1 MTDISFNRSDRPY
14 KIFTHNLIYDNTLFN
29 ESYANYNLDNELK
42 IINKTGN
49 ISFITPP
56 DNVVEMNE
64 LKVNKINI
72 DIATT
77 VKDISFDNVSI
88 QNSLSIGD
96 HTVLTVN
103 KETIDICNLNVNSS
117 LEVKGETITGTLR
130 VLDKVVDEI
139 TFDGDVFF
147 NHDAVFSKEVLF
159 KNLEN
164 KSVNFDKIDV
174 KFISSDIDF
183 SGCTFSNIDTGT
195 FNISDI
201 SNILTDG
208 KISNTKIGYTHN
220 NIIDP
225 SDSVFNNIALLENNN
240 KSITQQSSSAVIT
253 APSDIDNIN
262 KVLMIDQLQ
271 SYYNNNNDFENLND
285 IKLKEKFVL
294 QSKNDQIRIKLASNH
309 DICYNLD
316 NSIVIKFSKELTE
329 TQISSMENNDKLT
342 IEYDNNNKQIFTFYN
357 IIDRDIIDIFND
369 SWLPNNLPPVIEF
382 SINYFNNDGQYIQYS
397 TNNFKNSN
405 HIEIVKVYST
415 KWVDNTTDTLYVK
428 SQDNSYNQSYSILM
442 PRNRCKKD
450 DILKVSDLQKY
461 DPHKIYSNSD
471 KIIVDSKSDN
481 VVIVL
486 PKILPS
492 SSLDTLIYPD
502 DVRGSGLFIIEF
514 DTSLN
519 TSQYDKL
526 TDNSFNNNMIKEVI
540 LDNIDISKTFICG
553 DIDSPPFKYDNS
565 TNSYQNNTNT
575 FKLFTGD
582 QQDNLPAVNKFS
594 IFMRKK
600 EDGFKPIFI
609 ESDKP
614 DTCYYIDIIRNYN
627 TTWDN
632 NN

>member
-42 IINKTGN
+42 IINRTGN

-147 NHDAVFSKEVLF
+147 NHDAVFSKEVSF
-159 KNLEN
+159 RNFEN

-174 KFISSDIDF
+174 NFISSGIDF
-183 SGCTFSNIDTGT
+183 SGCTFSNIDTGS

-201 SNILTDG
+201 SNILTGG

-405 HIEIVKVYST
+405 YIEIVKVYST

-461 DPHKIYSNSD
+461 DQYKIYSNSD
-471 KIIVDSKSDN
+471 KIIVDSKCDN

-486 PKILPS
+486 PKTLPS

-502 DVRGSGLFIIEF
+502 DVHGSGLFIIEF

-519 TSQYDKL
+519 TSQYVNL

-553 DIDSPPFKYDNS
+553 DIDSPPFKYDRT
-565 TNSYQNNTNT
+565 TNSYQNNTNI
-575 FKLFTGD
+575 FKLFNINK
-582 QQDNLPAVNKFS
+582 QDNLPAVNKFS

>member
-14 KIFTHNLIYDNTLFN
+14 KIFTHKLIYDTNLFN
-29 ESYANYNLDNELK
+29 GSYENYNIDNELQ
-42 IINKTGN
+42 IINKTGD
-49 ISFITPP
+49 ISFITPS
-56 DNVVEMNE
+56 DKAVKINNLE
-64 LKVNKINI
+64 VNSINI
-72 DIATT
+72 DTVATN

-103 KETIDICNLNVNSS
+103 KETIDICNLNVNSN
-117 LEVKGETITGTLR
+117 LEVKGETITETLR
-130 VLDKVVDEI
+130 VLDKIVDEI
-139 TFDGDVFF
+139 TFDGDAVF
-147 NHDAVFSKEVLF
+147 NHDVVFSKEVLF
-159 KNLEN
+159 KNLQN

-183 SGCTFSNIDTGT
+183 SGCTFSNIDTGK

-294 QSKNDQIRIKLASNH
+294 QSKNDQIRIKLANNH

-316 NSIVIKFSKELTE
+316 NSIFIKFSKKLTE
-329 TQISSMENNDKLT
+329 SQIISMENNDKLT
-342 IEYDNNNKQIFTFYN
+342 IEYDNTDKQEFTFYN
-357 IIDRDIIDIFND
+357 IIDRNIIDIFND
-369 SWLPNNLPPVIEF
+369 SWLPNNLPPVVEF
-382 SINYFNNDGQYIQYS
+382 KIKYFNTTGQYIQYN
-397 TNNFKNSN
+397 TNNFQDASR
-405 HIEIVKVYST
+405 IEIVKVYSA

-442 PRNRCKKD
+442 PRNRCRKNN
-450 DILKVSDLQKY
+450 ILKVGDLQKY
-461 DPHKIYSNSD
+461 DLNKIYSNND
-471 KIIVDSKSDN
+471 KIIVDSKCDN

-492 SSLDTLIYPD
+492 SLDTLIYPD
-502 DVRGSGLFIIEF
+502 DIRGTGLFIIEF

-519 TSQYDKL
+519 SDQYSNL
-526 TDNSFNNNMIKEVI
+526 TDNSFNNNMIKEVVI
-540 LDNIDISKTFICG
+540 GNIDISKTFICG
-553 DIDSPPFKYDNS
+553 DINSPPFKYDIS
-565 TNSYQNNTNT
+565 MNSYQNNSNKFT
-575 FKLFTGD
+575 LFTHN
-582 QQDNLPAVNKFS
+582 QQDNLPAINKFS

-614 DTCYYIDIIRNYN
+614 DTSSYIDIIRNYN
-627 TTWDN
+627 TIWDYQ
-632 NN
+632 